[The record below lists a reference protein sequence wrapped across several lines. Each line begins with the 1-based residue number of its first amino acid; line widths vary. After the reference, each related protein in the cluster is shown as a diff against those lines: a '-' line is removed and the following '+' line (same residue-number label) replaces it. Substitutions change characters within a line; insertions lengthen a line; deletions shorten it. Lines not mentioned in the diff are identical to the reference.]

1 MLQKIIKVKNI
12 GRFRDYT
19 AAGDVTLRKVSLV
32 FAENGR
38 GKTTLCAILR
48 SLGANQPDLI
58 VGRQTLGAVG
68 QAEVHLLVDTATV
81 RFQNGSWD
89 TAMPHIAVFDGAFV
103 SHNVYAGDVVDTEQR
118 RNLYRVVIGAAG
130 VTLATRVNDLDAQ
143 IREKTRDITTNER
156 QIDPL
161 LSPGI
166 SADAFVALPQD
177 ADIDTKIADVERQ
190 LQAVQEA
197 TRLQQRR
204 GFQSVP
210 TATIPATFTG
220 LLAKTLGNV
229 TADAEEQLA
238 THLAAHHMDERGQ
251 AWLYEG
257 MQFDHEASCPFCGQD
272 LGGSEL
278 IRVYQ
283 SLFSEAYA
291 ALKTEITEAA
301 GQVEGFCGDAA
312 ATNIERSITQ
322 NEAAA
327 EYWQQYCALTAPS
340 GLVMTEVRATLS
352 NLRDVLNAM
361 FERKAAAPLEAVVPP
376 AHFTDATEQFNRLQ
390 TAIAEYNA
398 AVAAAN
404 AVVDI
409 TKRETETADSQELQ
423 NQVKRLRT
431 QKSRHT
437 GNGPSLCEARLRF
450 QSEKAGLEQL
460 KVGARQALDD
470 HTNQVITHYGES
482 INRYLGAINAAFTIT
497 TPAHN
502 YRGGT
507 PSTSYQIVINNTAVD
522 LGDASTPANRPS
534 FKNTLSAGDRSTL
547 ALAFFLAQLEQDPDR
562 GRTLVVFDDPFS
574 SLDMFRRNA
583 TAHQIYRCADSCSQV
598 MVLSH
603 EPGFL
608 KLVWDRV
615 VADQRKTLQ
624 MARVGQD
631 STVIVEWDI
640 EKALQPAYIASIS
653 VLQAFDS
660 DGSGVERDI
669 IQKLRPVLESYCRTL
684 YPLQFAEQD
693 ALGVIVGK
701 IKAAGTG
708 HPLTPIVDSLDEINL
723 YCRRYHHGEGPNPAT
738 EPIDSAELHA
748 YTKKTLG
755 IVGCT

>member
-19 AAGDVTLRKVSLV
+19 AAGDVTLRKIALV

-58 VGRQTLGAVG
+58 AGRQTLGAPG
-68 QAEVHLLVDTATV
+68 QPEVQLLVDATTV

-89 TAMPHIAVFDGAFV
+89 VPMPDVAVFDGAFV
-103 SHNVYAGDVVDTEQR
+103 SQNVYAGDVVDTEQR

-130 VTLATRVNDLDAQ
+130 VTLAARVNGLDGE
-143 IREKTRDITTNER
+143 IREKTREITANER
-156 QIDPL
+156 QIEPL

-166 SADAFVALPQD
+166 SADAFVALAED
-177 ADIDTKIADVERQ
+177 ADVETKIADVERQ

-204 GFQSVP
+204 GFQNIP
-210 TATIPATFTG
+210 TATIPVAFTG
-220 LLAKTLGNV
+220 LLARTLDDV
-229 TADAEEQLA
+229 TADSEGRLA
-238 THLAAHHMDERGQ
+238 DHLSTHHMEERGQ
-251 AWLYEG
+251 EWLYEG
-257 MQFDHEASCPFCGQD
+257 MQFDHENSCPFCGQD
-272 LGGSEL
+272 LDGSEL
-278 IRVYQ
+278 IKIYQ

-291 ALKTEITEAA
+291 ALKTAITEAA
-301 GQVEGFCGDAA
+301 GQVEGLCGDAA
-312 ATNIERSITQ
+312 AANIERSLTQ
-322 NEAAA
+322 NEATA

-340 GLVMTEVRATLS
+340 GIAMADARAALS
-352 NLRDVLNAM
+352 ALRDVLIAM
-361 FERKAAAPLEAVVPP
+361 FERKAGAPLEAVVPP
-376 AHFTDATEQFNRLQ
+376 AQFTEATQQFDRLQ
-390 TAIAEYNA
+390 AAIAQYNA

-404 AVVDI
+404 AVI
-409 TKRETETADSQELQ
+409 EIKKRETETADSQELQ
-423 NQVKRLRT
+423 NRLKRLRT

-437 GNGPSLCEARLRF
+437 DNGPSLCENRVRL
-450 QSEKAGLEQL
+450 QGEKNDLEQL
-460 KVGARQALDD
+460 KVAARQALDD
-470 HTNQVITHYGES
+470 HTSQVITQYGES
-482 INRYLGAINAAFTIT
+482 INRYLSAINAAFTIT

-522 LGDASTPANRPS
+522 LGDATTPTSRPS

-562 GRTLVVFDDPFS
+562 GKKLVVFDDPFS

-583 TAHQIYRCADSCSQV
+583 TAHHIFRCADSCSQV
-598 MVLSH
+598 IVLSH

-615 VADQRKTLQ
+615 PADQRKTLQ

-640 EKALQPAYIASIS
+640 EKALQPTYIASIS

-660 DGSGVERDI
+660 DGTGVERDI

-701 IKAAGTG
+701 IRAAGAG